1 MSSSTFSAAPS
12 AVVTAVNTSATAEKQ
27 LVSCC
32 WYSMNETSAPGFR
45 EPLRTSMPPYHST
58 NTVTSMGVA
67 VKQNVYVTTYRASRA
82 FCRLNSF
89 NLPEKSRDA
98 KGSPAKALTV
108 KIHDSVSSAVVV
120 ASANAFCV
128 FLEMV
133 LKYFPYILETSK
145 VGGSDASVT
154 SVKGQ
159 LSANMNPK
167 TPSALTKF
175 RAATLMFND
184 RAFETVE
191 QSLFRRDDKS
201 PVLCVSKNPPSCVS
215 KLSKSFERTRALS
228 RAICTVKMDPR
239 TPANAPAA
247 SAASN
252 RHALYFLK
260 AAGSR
265 SMATAST
272 SSPVKC
278 GTLAA
283 ATAYRTKNTNATD
296 NNGASGAERSRSD
309 ASAERLDFF
318 RFGSV
323 DENPS
328 PSEESASRADSASS
342 SGSTKAVVVSS
353 SISPPIIENEFFR
366 SSAAASAS
374 STSAHSTGAAANATS
389 HATQNTACAA
399 AESSRS
405 GRCATPLAA
414 SATHV
419 ATVTKKRA
427 RKTRVRYAS
436 LVPSPKR
443 AVTRTVA
450 RKSVRAIPSAAT
462 SARPVETE

>member
-32 WYSMNETSAPGFR
+32 WYSMNETSAPGFK

-89 NLPEKSRDA
+89 SFSEKSRDA

-239 TPANAPAA
+239 APANAPAA

-283 ATAYRTKNTNATD
+283 ATAYRTRNTNATD
-296 NNGASGAERSRSD
+296 NKGASGAERSRSD
-309 ASAERLDFF
+309 ASAERLDFLFF
-318 RFGSV
+318 RV
-323 DENPS
+323 DESPS

-342 SGSTKAVVVSS
+342 SGSSRAVEVSS
-353 SISPPIIENEFFR
+353 SISPPILENEFFR

-374 STSAHSTGAAANATS
+374 STSAHSAGAAVKATS
-389 HATQNTACAA
+389 HAAQNTACAA

-436 LVPSPKR
+436 LVPSPYR

-462 SARPVETE
+462 SARPVDTE